1 MKYYIQH
8 KMMCMWSYL
17 LLLSVMLTRHEAE
30 YSSRL
35 NFVVCTL
42 YSSCLILLL
51 NIFLYESMY
60 VYTSVSSSYFMK
72 NLSLNC
78 KQKHFGYAYYKLH
91 YQSGW
96 ILFPKKWADSIKQKN
111 QISFRDEKIFQS
123 YAIGL
128 KGYQAIRLM

>member
-42 YSSCLILLL
+42 YSSCLRLLL
-51 NIFLYESMY
+51 NIILYKSMCVYKAYRAVISWKICPWIANRNTLVMHIINFTTKETIFHFL
-60 VYTSVSSSYFMK
+60 K
-72 NLSLNC
+72 NWVHSR
-78 KQKHFGYAYYKLH
+78 KQKTRF
-91 YQSGW
+91 
-96 ILFPKKWADSIKQKN
+96 I
-111 QISFRDEKIFQS
+111 QISFSDGKAGIIINYWKFKRI
-123 YAIGL
+123 
-128 KGYQAIRLM
+128 